1 VEEATQTF
9 AYSFADP
16 IHRMINDELKTS
28 TAFALIWTLGLLL
41 FGWII
46 LMFTRDN

>member
-1 VEEATQTF
+1 MEEATQTF
-9 AYSFADP
+9 ADSLADP
-16 IHRMINDELKTS
+16 LHRMIDDELKTS

-46 LMFTRDN
+46 LIFMRED

>member
-1 VEEATQTF
+1 
-9 AYSFADP
+9 
-16 IHRMINDELKTS
+16 MINDELKTS
-28 TAFALIWTLGLLL
+28 TAFALLWTLGLLL

>member
-1 VEEATQTF
+1 
-9 AYSFADP
+9 
-16 IHRMINDELKTS
+16 MINEELKTS
-28 TAFALIWTLGLLL
+28 TAFALLWTLGLLL

>member
-1 VEEATQTF
+1 MEEATQTL
-9 AYSFADP
+9 ADP
-16 IHRMINDELKTS
+16 FEDPLHGMINEELKTS

-46 LMFTRDN
+46 LIFMRED

>member
-1 VEEATQTF
+1 
-9 AYSFADP
+9 
-16 IHRMINDELKTS
+16 MIGDELKTS
-28 TAFALIWTLGLLL
+28 TAFALLWTLGLLL

>member
-1 VEEATQTF
+1 MEKAKETLANPLT
-9 AYSFADP
+9 DP
-16 IHRMINDELKTS
+16 LHRMIDDELKTS

-46 LMFTRDN
+46 LIFMRED

>member
-1 VEEATQTF
+1 VAQVPQDL
-9 AYSFADP
+9 ADSLADP
-16 IHRMINDELKTS
+16 LHRMINDELKTS

-46 LMFTRDN
+46 LIFMRED

>member
-1 VEEATQTF
+1 
-9 AYSFADP
+9 
-16 IHRMINDELKTS
+16 MIDDELKTS
-28 TAFALIWTLGLLL
+28 TAFALLWTLGLLL

>member
-1 VEEATQTF
+1 MEEATQTF
-9 AYSFADP
+9 SDSLANPFY
-16 IHRMINDELKTS
+16 RMINDELKTS

-46 LMFTRDN
+46 LIFMRED

>member
-1 VEEATQTF
+1 
-9 AYSFADP
+9 
-16 IHRMINDELKTS
+16 MINDELKSS
-28 TAFALIWTLGLLL
+28 TGFALLWTLGLLL